1 MIILKDVARPGPSR
15 WQSSRW
21 GSWRVGPNVVL
32 ALTIVVFLAVW
43 EVVSRLSLVDPTF
56 ISRPTAVIAAIPEMA
71 RDPKTQDALA
81 TTGASIAWAIFY
93 GTVAGIVSGYI
104 LGTVR
109 VLRDAFYGPAVFLMS
124 VPKSIFIPIFMV
136 VFGINT
142 QSAVYYGAFS
152 GFIFV
157 LINVIGGLD
166 LLEEKHLR
174 IATAYGANWRHRIV
188 DIIFPASLPGVFT
201 GIWYGIKNGLQGIL
215 IFELFMSVG
224 GLGGWMR
231 LNTNLLRTDRIFAIV
246 LGVSIVSI
254 LLGEGWSLI
263 ERRLNR
269 WRPASTATAI
279 VNTEQQSG

>member
-1 MIILKDVARPGPSR
+1 
-15 WQSSRW
+15 
-21 GSWRVGPNVVL
+21 
-32 ALTIVVFLAVW
+32 VW